1 LSPISKP
8 PPYVNSL
15 LQGQTADAKAF
26 KSNPRIFNTKVSFAS
41 VSLNT
46 EELRPGVPTLRMS
59 GCIYHRISD
68 IIPIPG
74 DAPQFM
80 QCFFHE
86 SGGNSDT
93 WGTVSDRE
101 IADKIRIEAR
111 QFNPFIRSLKQCMN
125 DPERTNIPLYRL
137 VIRYL
142 WQVYHFYNFGNMFI

>member
-1 LSPISKP
+1 MDQVCPHCSARFWNKERNTQGLYTTCCSKGEVKLSPISKP

-15 LQGQTADAKAF
+15 LQGQTVDAKAF

-74 DAPQFM
+74 AAPQCTAEGMYPFIM
-80 QCFFHE
+80 K
-86 SGGNSDT
+86 
-93 WGTVSDRE
+93 R
-101 IADKIRIEAR
+101 R
-111 QFNPFIRSLKQCMN
+111 QFPVKLLSLCN
-125 DPERTNIPLYRL
+125 DH
-137 VIRYL
+137 
-142 WQVYHFYNFGNMFI
+142 Q